1 MRDRKFVSFLFVGP
15 ALLVVGFFLFYPT
28 LVTTYTSFLGNVDM
42 QGAFPSGNF
51 VGVQNYVDVLTAGE
65 TLIAFRNTM
74 LWIVVMTAFTVGF
87 GLILAVLLDRVPYE
101 SIAKSVI
108 FMPMAV
114 SFTAASVI
122 WKFVYAYRPPGFTQ
136 IGVLNALLGSI
147 GDFASQPGVNNAL
160 NIVFVA
166 LGVIASVIALL
177 SLLKGLWRAVEVWKE
192 DGRLTW
198 IAWAVLIG
206 FGLLGIWYVLGFLGA
221 GGGGSTISIVAQVLM
236 VLGLVSMGIAA
247 LRDNSFGP
255 PLMGTLLML
264 GIVDFMLSQTGFQ
277 PTTWLL
283 ERPWTNNLALIV
295 MGIWVWTGFAMVM
308 LSAAYK
314 GIPQSMLEAARV
326 DGANELQVF
335 WHVTIPYM
343 KTTIIATTTT
353 IVIFVLKIFDFVW
366 VTTNGEYGTDVL
378 ASLMIRKMY
387 SFYNYE
393 AASALAVVL
402 FVLTIPFVII
412 NIRRFQQ
419 REAIR

>member
-1 MRDRKFVSFLFVGP
+1 MRERKFVSWLFVGP

-28 LVTTYTSFLGNVDM
+28 VITTYTSFLGDVDM
-42 QGAFPSGNF
+42 KGAFPTGNF
-51 VGVQNYVDVLTAGE
+51 VGVQNYVNVLTSTE

-74 LWIVVMTAFTVGF
+74 LWLVVMTAFTVGF
-87 GLILAVLLDRVPYE
+87 GLILAVLLDRVNYE
-101 SIAKSVI
+101 SISKSLI

-114 SFTAASVI
+114 SFTAASII

-136 IGVLNALLGSI
+136 IGLLNSLLGAI
-147 GDFASQPGVNNAL
+147 GDFASRPGVNAAL
-160 NIVFVA
+160 HIMFAIFGIAAVVFALLA
-166 LGVIASVIALL
+166 LG
-177 SLLKGLWRAVEVWKE
+177 KGLWKAISIWKE
-192 DGRLTW
+192 EDRVTW
-198 IAWAVLIG
+198 IAGAVVTGLILIAAWWIIG
-206 FGLLGIWYVLGFLGA
+206 FISIGQGTTPLGIA
-221 GGGGSTISIVAQVLM
+221 GQALM
-236 VLGLVSMGIAA
+236 ILGLISLGLAA
-247 LRDNSFGP
+247 IRDNAFGP
-255 PLMGTLLML
+255 PLMGSLLLL
-264 GIVDFMLSQTGFQ
+264 GIVDFMLSQIGFE

-335 WHVTIPYM
+335 WNVTIPYM

-393 AASALAVVL
+393 AASAIAVVL
-402 FVLTIPFVII
+402 FVLIFPFVII
-412 NIRRFQQ
+412 NIRRFQS

>member
-1 MRDRKFVSFLFVGP
+1 
-15 ALLVVGFFLFYPT
+15 
-28 LVTTYTSFLGNVDM
+28 
-42 QGAFPSGNF
+42 
-51 VGVQNYVDVLTAGE
+51 
-65 TLIAFRNTM
+65 LI
-74 LWIVVMTAFTVGF
+74 
-87 GLILAVLLDRVPYE
+87 
-101 SIAKSVI
+101 
-108 FMPMAV
+108 
-114 SFTAASVI
+114 
-122 WKFVYAYRPPGFTQ
+122 
-136 IGVLNALLGSI
+136 
-147 GDFASQPGVNNAL
+147 
-160 NIVFVA
+160 
-166 LGVIASVIALL
+166 
-177 SLLKGLWRAVEVWKE
+177 
-192 DGRLTW
+192 
-198 IAWAVLIG
+198 
-206 FGLLGIWYVLGFLGA
+206 
-221 GGGGSTISIVAQVLM
+221 
-236 VLGLVSMGIAA
+236 LGLVSLGAAA

-255 PLMGTLLML
+255 PLMGSLILLGL
-264 GIVDFMLSQTGFQ
+264 VDFVLSQVGFQ

-378 ASLMIRKMY
+378 ASLMIRQMY

-393 AASALAVVL
+393 RASALAVVL
-402 FVLTIPFVII
+402 FVLTVPFVII
-412 NIRRFQQ
+412 NIRRFQA

>member
-1 MRDRKFVSFLFVGP
+1 MRNRKFVSFLFVGP

-28 LVTTYTSFLGNVDM
+28 LVTTYTSFLGNVNM

-51 VGVQNYVDVLTAGE
+51 VGVQNYVQVLTSTD

-74 LWIVVMTAFTVGF
+74 LWIVVMTSFTIGF
-87 GLILAVLLDRVPYE
+87 GLILAVLLDRVQYE
-101 SIAKSVI
+101 SIAKSLI

-114 SFTAASVI
+114 SFTAASII

-136 IGVLNALLGSI
+136 IGLLNGLLGAI
-147 GDFASQPGVNNAL
+147 GDFASRPGVNRAL
-160 NIVFVA
+160 HIMFIA
-166 LGVIASVIALL
+166 FGIIASVIALL
-177 SLLKGLWRAVEVWKE
+177 SLLKGLWRAIEVWKE

-198 IAWAVLIG
+198 IAWAVMIG
-206 FGLLGIWYVLGFLGA
+206 FILLGTWYVLAFV
-221 GGGGSTISIVAQVLM
+221 GGGSTVGVVAQVLM
-236 VLGLVSMGIAA
+236 VLGLVSFGIAA
-247 LRDNSFGP
+247 LRDTSFGP
-255 PLMGTLLML
+255 PLMGTLLLL
-264 GIVDFMLSQTGFQ
+264 GITDFVLAQTGFQ

-314 GIPQSMLEAARV
+314 GIPTSMLEAARI

-335 WHVTIPYM
+335 WNVTIPYM

>member
-1 MRDRKFVSFLFVGP
+1 MRNRRFVSFLFVGP

-28 LVTTYTSFLGNVDM
+28 LVTTYTSFLGDVNM

-51 VGVQNYVDVLTAGE
+51 VGVQNYVQVLTSTD

-74 LWIVVMTAFTVGF
+74 LWIVVMTAFTIGF
-87 GLILAVLLDRVPYE
+87 GLILAVLLDRVKYE
-101 SIAKSVI
+101 SIAKSLI

-114 SFTAASVI
+114 SFTAASII

-136 IGVLNALLGSI
+136 IGLLNALMGAI
-147 GDFASQPGVNNAL
+147 GDFASRPAVNNAL
-160 NIVFVA
+160 HIMFIT

-177 SLLKGLWRAVEVWKE
+177 SLLKGLWRATEVWKE
-192 DGRLTW
+192 SGRLTW
-198 IAWAVLIG
+198 IAWAVMIG
-206 FGLLGIWYVLGFLGA
+206 FVLLGTWYVLGFIGA
-221 GGGGSTISIVAQVLM
+221 GGGSSTVGIVAQVLM
-236 VLGLVSMGIAA
+236 ILGLVSLGVAA
-247 LRDNSFGP
+247 LRDTSFGP
-255 PLMGTLLML
+255 PLMGVLLML
-264 GIVDFMLSQTGFQ
+264 GIVDFILAQTGFQ

-314 GIPQSMLEAARV
+314 GIPTAMLEAARI

-335 WHVTIPYM
+335 WNVTIPYM

>member
-1 MRDRKFVSFLFVGP
+1 MRERNFVSWFFVGP

-28 LVTTYTSFLGNVDM
+28 VITTYTSFLGDVDM
-42 QGAFPSGNF
+42 KGAFPTGNF
-51 VGVQNYVDVLTAGE
+51 VGVQNYVNVLTSTE
-65 TLIAFRNTM
+65 TLVAFRNTM
-74 LWIVVMTAFTVGF
+74 LWLVVMTAFTVGF
-87 GLILAVLLDRVPYE
+87 GLILAVLLDRVNYE
-101 SIAKSVI
+101 SISKSLI

-114 SFTAASVI
+114 SFTAASII

-136 IGVLNALLGSI
+136 IGLLNSLLGAI
-147 GDFASQPGVNNAL
+147 GDFASRPGVNSAL
-160 NIVFVA
+160 HIMFAIFGIAAVVFALLA
-166 LGVIASVIALL
+166 LG
-177 SLLKGLWRAVEVWKE
+177 KGLWKAISIWQEE
-192 DGRLTW
+192 DRVTW
-198 IAWAVLIG
+198 IAGAVVAGLILIAAWWIIG
-206 FGLLGIWYVLGFLGA
+206 FISIGQGTTPLGIA
-221 GGGGSTISIVAQVLM
+221 GQALM
-236 VLGLVSMGIAA
+236 ILGLISLGLAA
-247 LRDNSFGP
+247 IRDNAFGP
-255 PLMGTLLML
+255 PLMGSLLLL
-264 GIVDFMLSQTGFQ
+264 GIVDFMLSQIGFT

-335 WHVTIPYM
+335 WNVTIPYM

-393 AASALAVVL
+393 AASAIAVVL
-402 FVLTIPFVII
+402 FVLIFPFVII
-412 NIRRFQQ
+412 NIRRFQS

>member
-1 MRDRKFVSFLFVGP
+1 MRSRKFVSFLFVGP

-28 LVTTYTSFLGNVDM
+28 IITTYTSFLGNVDM

-51 VGVQNYVDVLTAGE
+51 VGVQNYVQVLTSAD

-74 LWIVVMTAFTVGF
+74 LWIVVMTSFTIGF
-87 GLILAVLLDRVPYE
+87 GLILAVLLDRVQYE
-101 SIAKSVI
+101 SIAKSLI

-114 SFTAASVI
+114 SFTAASII

-136 IGVLNALLGSI
+136 IGLLNGLLGSI
-147 GDFASQPGVNNAL
+147 GGFAARPGVNQAL
-160 NIVFVA
+160 HIMFIA
-166 LGVIASVIALL
+166 FGIIASVIALL
-177 SLLKGLWRAVEVWKE
+177 SLLKGLWRAIEVWKE

-198 IAWAVLIG
+198 IAWAVMIG
-206 FGLLGIWYVLGFLGA
+206 FVLLGIWYVLAFV
-221 GGGGSTISIVAQVLM
+221 GGGSTVGIVAQVLM
-236 VLGLVSMGIAA
+236 ILGLISFGIAA
-247 LRDNSFGP
+247 LRDTSFGP
-255 PLMGTLLML
+255 PLIGTLLLL
-264 GIVDFMLSQTGFQ
+264 GITDFVLAQTGFE

-314 GIPQSMLEAARV
+314 GIPTSMLEAARV

-412 NIRRFQQ
+412 NIRRFQR

>member
-1 MRDRKFVSFLFVGP
+1 MRERNFVSWLFVGP

-28 LVTTYTSFLGNVDM
+28 IITTYTSFLGDVSM
-42 QGAFPSGNF
+42 KGAFPTGNF
-51 VGVQNYVDVLTAGE
+51 VGVQNYVNVLTSTE

-74 LWIVVMTAFTVGF
+74 LWLVVMTSFTIVF
-87 GLILAVLLDRVPYE
+87 GLLLAVLLDRVSYE
-101 SIAKSVI
+101 SISKSLI

-114 SFTAASVI
+114 SFTAASII

-136 IGVLNALLGSI
+136 IGLLNSLMGAI
-147 GDFASQPGVNNAL
+147 GDFASRPGVNAAL
-160 NIVFVA
+160 NVMFTIFGIAAVVFALLA
-166 LGVIASVIALL
+166 LG
-177 SLLKGLWRAVEVWKE
+177 KGLWKAVSIWNEEK
-192 DGRLTW
+192 RITW
-198 IAWAVLIG
+198 IAGAVIIGLVLIAIWWVIG
-206 FGLLGIWYVLGFLGA
+206 FISLGQGTTPLGIA
-221 GGGGSTISIVAQVLM
+221 AQVLM
-236 VLGLVSMGIAA
+236 VLGLISIGLAA
-247 LRDNSFGP
+247 IRDTAFGP
-255 PLMGTLLML
+255 PLMGTLLLL
-264 GIVDFMLSQTGFQ
+264 GIVDFMLSQQGFE
-277 PTTWLL
+277 PTTWLMQ
-283 ERPWTNNLALIV
+283 RPWTNNMALIV

-335 WHVTIPYM
+335 WNVTIPYM

-353 IVIFVLKIFDFVW
+353 IVIFVLKIFDFIW

-393 AASALAVVL
+393 AASAIAVVL
-402 FVLTIPFVII
+402 FVLIFPFVII
-412 NIRRFQQ
+412 NIRRFQS

>member
-51 VGVQNYVDVLTAGE
+51 VGVENYVNILTSGE

-74 LWIVVMTAFTVGF
+74 LWIVVMTAFTIGF
-87 GLILAVLLDRVPYE
+87 GLILAVLLDRVQYE
-101 SIAKSVI
+101 SIAKSLI

-136 IGVLNALLGSI
+136 IGLLNALLGSI
-147 GDFASQPGVNNAL
+147 GDFASQSGVNNAL

-177 SLLKGLWRAVEVWKE
+177 SLLKGLWRATEVWKK
-192 DGRLTW
+192 DNRLTW

-206 FGLLGIWYVLGFLGA
+206 FILLGIWYVLGFVGA
-221 GGGGSTISIVAQVLM
+221 GGGSSVVGIVAQVLM
-236 VLGLVSMGIAA
+236 VLGLLSLGIAA
-247 LRDNSFGP
+247 LRDNAFGP

-314 GIPQSMLEAARV
+314 GIPKSMLEAARV

-393 AASALAVVL
+393 VASALAVVL

-412 NIRRFQQ
+412 NIRRFQR

>member
-1 MRDRKFVSFLFVGP
+1 MRDRKFVSWLFVGP

-28 LVTTYTSFLGNVDM
+28 VITTYTSFLGDVDM
-42 QGAFPSGNF
+42 KGAFPTGNF
-51 VGVQNYVDVLTAGE
+51 VGVENYINVLTSTE
-65 TLIAFRNTM
+65 TLVAFRNTM
-74 LWIVVMTAFTVGF
+74 LWLVVMTAFTVGF
-87 GLILAVLLDRVPYE
+87 GLILAVLLDRVNYE

-114 SFTAASVI
+114 SFTAASII

-136 IGVLNALLGSI
+136 IGLLNSLLGAI
-147 GDFASQPGVNNAL
+147 GSFASRPGVNTAL
-160 NIVFVA
+160 NIMFAIFGITAAVFALLA
-166 LGVIASVIALL
+166 LG
-177 SLLKGLWRAVEVWKE
+177 KGLWKSITVWKE
-192 DGRLTW
+192 EDRVTW
-198 IAWAVLIG
+198 IAGAVIAGLVLIAAWW
-206 FGLLGIWYVLGFLGA
+206 ILGFIGIGQGTTPVGIA
-221 GGGGSTISIVAQVLM
+221 GQVLM
-236 VLGLVSMGIAA
+236 ILGLVSLGVAA
-247 LRDNSFGP
+247 IRDNAFGP
-255 PLMGTLLML
+255 PLMGSLMLL
-264 GIVDFMLSQTGFQ
+264 GIVDFMLSQIGFT

-314 GIPQSMLEAARV
+314 GIPRSMLEAARV

-335 WHVTIPYM
+335 WNVTIPYM

-393 AASALAVVL
+393 AASAIAVVL
-402 FVLTIPFVII
+402 FVLIFPFVII
-412 NIRRFQQ
+412 NIRRFQS

>member
-28 LVTTYTSFLGNVDM
+28 VVTTYTSFLGTVDM

-51 VGVQNYVDVLTAGE
+51 VGVQNYVNVLSSGK

-74 LWIVVMTAFTVGF
+74 LWLVVMTAFTVGF

-101 SIAKSVI
+101 SVAKSLI

-114 SFTAASVI
+114 SFTAASII
-122 WKFVYAYRPPGFTQ
+122 WKFVYAYRPPGFAQ
-136 IGVLNALLGSI
+136 IGLLNSLLQSLG
-147 GDFASQPGVNNAL
+147 GFASQPGVNSAL
-160 NIVFVA
+160 NITFTGLA
-166 LGVIASVIALL
+166 IISAGLGLL
-177 SLLKGLWRAVEVWKE
+177 ALLKGLWGTVNTWKE
-192 DGRLTW
+192 DSRLDW
-198 IAWAVLIG
+198 IGWAVMIG
-206 FGLLGIWYVLGFLGA
+206 FLLLAAWYSLGLAGAREGASTMGIA
-221 GGGGSTISIVAQVLM
+221 GQILLI
-236 VLGLVSMGIAA
+236 LGLVSLGAAA

-255 PLMGTLLML
+255 PLMGSLILLGL
-264 GIVDFMLSQTGFQ
+264 VDFVLSQVGFQ

-378 ASLMIRKMY
+378 ASLMIRQMY

-393 AASALAVVL
+393 RASALAVVL
-402 FVLTIPFVII
+402 FVLTVPFVII
-412 NIRRFQQ
+412 NIRRFQA

>member
-1 MRDRKFVSFLFVGP
+1 MRSRKFVSFLFVGP

-51 VGVQNYVDVLTAGE
+51 VGVENYVNVLTSAE
-65 TLIAFRNTM
+65 TLVAFRNTM
-74 LWIVVMTAFTVGF
+74 LWIVVMTSFTIGF
-87 GLILAVLLDRVPYE
+87 GLILAVLLDKVQYE
-101 SIAKSVI
+101 SIAKSLI

-136 IGVLNALLGSI
+136 IGLLNGLLGAI
-147 GDFASQPGVNNAL
+147 GDFASRPGVNRAL
-160 NIVFVA
+160 NIMFIVF
-166 LGVIASVIALL
+166 GVIASVIALL
-177 SLLKGLWRAVEVWKE
+177 SLLKGLWRAIEIWKE
-192 DGRLTW
+192 DRRLTW
-198 IAWAVLIG
+198 IAWAVIIG
-206 FGLLGIWYVLGFLGA
+206 FVFLGAWYALGFIGA
-221 GGGGSTISIVAQVLM
+221 GGGSSILGIVAQVLM
-236 VLGLVSMGIAA
+236 ILGLISMGVAA
-247 LRDNSFGP
+247 LRDKSFGP
-255 PLMGTLLML
+255 PLMGTLLLL
-264 GIVDFMLSQTGFQ
+264 GITDFVLAQTGFQ

-314 GIPQSMLEAARV
+314 GIPTAMLEAARI

-335 WHVTIPYM
+335 WNVTIPYM

-393 AASALAVVL
+393 AASALAVLL
-402 FVLTIPFVII
+402 FVLTIPFVVI
-412 NIRRFQQ
+412 NIRRFQR